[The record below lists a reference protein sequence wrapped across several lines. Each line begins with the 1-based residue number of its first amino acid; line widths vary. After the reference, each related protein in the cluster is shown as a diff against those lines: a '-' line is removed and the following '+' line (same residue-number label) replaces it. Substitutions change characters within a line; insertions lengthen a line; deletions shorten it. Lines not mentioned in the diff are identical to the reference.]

1 MSTRYMK
8 RWSMGT
14 GNKVIVAGGGAAGMM
29 AAVTAARAGADTVL
43 LEPNEK
49 VGRKLYIT
57 GKGRCNVTNNCGG
70 EELLASIPRNGK
82 FLYSAFSRFG
92 PADTMA
98 FFESLGVGLKTERG
112 NRVFPVSDK
121 AADIV
126 DALFFELR
134 RLGVEFRRD
143 RVTGLS
149 VQDGRLAAVRTEKG
163 GALRGGRALV
173 LATGGASYPRTGS
186 TGDGYA
192 LARAAG
198 HSVVPIRGSLVP
210 LESDDPCCARLQGLS
225 LRNVELRVRD
235 GRGKTVFRERGELL
249 FTHFGLSG
257 PLVLSASA
265 HMDFSRSSYTAC
277 IDWKPALDEQTL
289 DARLVRDFTA
299 RANQDCANALGG
311 LVPRS
316 AVPVMAER
324 AGIPLDAKVHEMR
337 KEQRRALLSALKGF
351 SVSIT
356 GARPV
361 EEAVVTS
368 GGVAV
373 GEVDPRTMASKRAE
387 GLFFAG
393 ELLDVD
399 GYTGGFNLQ
408 IAWSTGYAAGL
419 AAAEYAQAFN

>member
-1 MSTRYMK
+1 
-8 RWSMGT
+8 MGQFSS
-14 GNKVIVAGGGAAGMM
+14 KIVVAGGGAAGMM
-29 AAVTAARAGADTVL
+29 AAITAARDGAEVVL

-57 GKGRCNVTNNCGG
+57 GKGRCNVTNNCGRD
-70 EELLASIPRNGK
+70 ELMASIPRGGR
-82 FLYSAFSRFG
+82 FLYSAFSRFS
-92 PADTMA
+92 PQDTME
-98 FFESLGVGLKTERG
+98 FFEDLGVPLKTERG
-112 NRVFPVSDK
+112 NRVFPCSNK

-134 RLGVEFRRD
+134 RQGVELRRD
-143 RVTGLS
+143 RLTGLT
-149 VQDGRLAAVRTEKG
+149 VEDGRLTGFATECEG
-163 GALRGGRALV
+163 PQNDCGALI

-186 TGDGYA
+186 TGDGYR
-192 LARAAG
+192 LVRMAG
-198 HSVVPIRGSLVP
+198 HTVTPIRGSLVP
-210 LESDDPCCARLQGLS
+210 LESDDPCCAAMQGLS

-235 GRGKTVFRERGELL
+235 DRGKTVFREQGELL

-265 HMDFSRSSYTAC
+265 HMDFAKHSYTAC
-277 IDWKPALDEQTL
+277 IDWKPALDDQKL
-289 DARLVRDFTA
+289 DARLLRDFA
-299 RANQDCANALGG
+299 VRSNQDCANALGG

-316 AVPVMAER
+316 AVPVVAKR
-324 AGIPLDAKVHEMR
+324 AGIPLGAKVHDIR
-337 KEQRRALLSALKGF
+337 KEQRRSLLVALKDF
-351 SVSIT
+351 TVPIK

-373 GEVDPRTMASKRAE
+373 GEVDPRTMESKKAA
-387 GLFFAG
+387 GLYLAG

-408 IAWSTGYAAGL
+408 IAWATGYAAGL
-419 AAAEYAQAFN
+419 AAAAWVRNL

>member
-1 MSTRYMK
+1 MRT
-8 RWSMGT
+8 
-14 GNKVIVAGGGAAGMM
+14 NKVVVAGGGAAGMM
-29 AAVTAARAGADTVL
+29 AAVTAARNGAEVLL

-57 GKGRCNVTNNCGG
+57 GKGRCNVTNNCDRQG
-70 EELLASIPRNGK
+70 LMASIPHNAK
-82 FLYSAFSRFG
+82 FLYSSFVRFG

-98 FFESLGVGLKTERG
+98 FFEGLGVPLKTERG
-112 NRVFPVSDK
+112 NRVFPVSDR

-134 RLGVEFRRD
+134 RLRVEVRRD
-143 RVTGLS
+143 RVTGLM
-149 VQDGRLAAVRTEKG
+149 VRDGTLERILTEDGGEIKG
-163 GALRGGRALV
+163 CKALI

-186 TGDGYA
+186 TGDGYR
-192 LARAAG
+192 LARSAG
-198 HSVVPIRGSLVP
+198 HTIVPIRGSLVP
-210 LESDDPCCARLQGLS
+210 LESGDPCCARLQGLS
-225 LRNVELRVRD
+225 LRNVGLRVKD
-235 GRGKTVFRERGELL
+235 DKGKTVFRGQGELL

-265 HMDFSRSSYTAC
+265 HMDLQNSQYTAH
-277 IDWKPALDEQTL
+277 IDLKPALDEQKL
-289 DARLVRDFTA
+289 DARLLRDFSE
-299 RANQDCANALGG
+299 RANQDYANALGG

-316 AVPVMAER
+316 MVPVLAER
-324 AGIPLDAKVHEMR
+324 TGIPADTKVHDIR
-337 KEQRRALLSALKGF
+337 REQRRRLLETLKDLAIPLSGP
-351 SVSIT
+351 
-356 GARPV
+356 RPV

-373 GEVDPRTMASKRAE
+373 GEVEPKTMESKKAK

-419 AAAEYAQAFN
+419 AAAERVKDIL

>member
-1 MSTRYMK
+1 MTANR
-8 RWSMGT
+8 
-14 GNKVIVAGGGAAGMM
+14 VVVAGGGASGMM
-29 AAVTAARAGADTVL
+29 AAITAARAGADVVL

-57 GKGRCNVTNNCGG
+57 GKGRCNVTNNCTRQ
-70 EELLASIPRNGK
+70 ELMASIPRNGK
-82 FLYSAFSRFG
+82 FLYGAFSRFG

-98 FFESLGVGLKTERG
+98 FFEGLGVKLKTERG

-134 RLGVEFRRD
+134 RQGVEVRRD
-143 RVTGLS
+143 RATGLR
-149 VQDGRLAAVRTEKG
+149 VRDGRLAGVETEGG
-163 GALRGGRALV
+163 GALDGCAALI

-192 LARAAG
+192 LARSAG
-198 HSVVPIRGSLVP
+198 HTIVPIRGSLVP
-210 LESDDPCCARLQGLS
+210 LESPDPCCAALQGLS
-225 LRNVELRVRD
+225 LRNVELRVKD
-235 GRGKTVFRERGELL
+235 GKGKTVFREQGELL

-265 HMDFSRSSYTAC
+265 HMDFTRQEYTAH
-277 IDWKPALDEQTL
+277 IDLKPALDGQKL
-289 DARLVRDFTA
+289 DGRLLRDFEE
-299 RANQDCANALGG
+299 RANQDYANALGG
-311 LVPRS
+311 LAPRS
-316 AVPVMAER
+316 MVPVLVER
-324 AGIPLDAKVHEMR
+324 TGIPAGAKVHDIR
-337 KEQRRALLSALKGF
+337 REQRRRLLEVLKDLTIALSGP
-351 SVSIT
+351 
-356 GARPV
+356 RPV

-373 GEVDPRTMASKRAE
+373 GEVDPRTMESKRAT
-387 GLFFAG
+387 GLFIAG

-408 IAWSTGYAAGL
+408 IAWSTGHAAGL
-419 AAAEYAQAFN
+419 AAAERAGES

>member
-1 MSTRYMK
+1 MEIK
-8 RWSMGT
+8 G
-14 GNKVIVAGGGAAGMM
+14 KVVVAGGGAAGMM
-29 AAVTAARAGADTVL
+29 AAITAARAGADVVL

-57 GKGRCNVTNNCGG
+57 GKGRCNVTNNCDL
-70 EELLASIPRNGK
+70 ESLMAAIPRNGK
-82 FLYSAFSRFG
+82 FLYSAFSRFA

-98 FFESLGVGLKTERG
+98 FFEGLGVKLKTERG
-112 NRVFPVSDK
+112 NRVFPCSDK

-134 RLGVEFRRD
+134 RQGVELRRD

-149 VQDGRLAAVRTEKG
+149 ARDGQLVGIKMENG
-163 GALRGGRALV
+163 GELNGCEAFI

-186 TGDGYA
+186 TGDGYG
-192 LARAAG
+192 LARSVG
-198 HSVVPIRGSLVP
+198 HTIKPIRGSLVP
-210 LESDDPCCARLQGLS
+210 LESDDPCCGALQGLS

-235 GRGKTVFRERGELL
+235 EKGKTVYREQGELL

-265 HMDFSRSSYTAC
+265 HMDVSKHRYTAH
-277 IDWKPALDEQTL
+277 IDLKPALDEGKL
-289 DARLVRDFTA
+289 DARLLRDFEE
-299 RANQDCANALGG
+299 RANQDYANALGG

-316 AVPVMAER
+316 MVPVLAER
-324 AGIPLDAKVHEMR
+324 TGIPGDTKVHDIR
-337 KEQRRALLSALKGF
+337 KEQRRRLLESLKDF
-351 SVSIT
+351 SVSLSGT
-356 GARPV
+356 RPV
-361 EEAVVTS
+361 EEAVITS

-373 GEVDPRTMASKRAE
+373 GEVDPRTMESKKVK
-387 GLFFAG
+387 GLYFAG

-408 IAWSTGYAAGL
+408 IAWSTGCAAGL
-419 AAAEYAQAFN
+419 AAAERASNI